1 MDSHKRHL
9 PERHNGSVDCEL
21 RSGAPLVPLSHGVG
35 DSSECA
41 MSDESAGV
49 PSGIYPKNWK
59 NPLRFAAKV
68 CNSLA
73 MSESAAA
80 EALLELGFSLNEAR
94 AYGALIEEHPA
105 TGYEVAAR
113 AQIPRSAVYGALR
126 RLVKAGAA
134 RAIAG
139 SPERFVP
146 TPAEEVMDLLRKR
159 FESSANKFERAI
171 REIDVSPQ
179 VPDAYTVRGYR
190 RVMEEAERVVQRA
203 THKLILSGWP
213 REIGHLSPELRRA
226 VKQRKL
232 YLVVFSHAELP
243 DLPGHVFS
251 YGLHEPELET
261 FWQHRLIVVAD
272 DILTL
277 IGAAEMTDRDD
288 AVISETRGIAEVAT
302 SHVALDITLL
312 SQRQKNNVEPVMA
325 AMLGQRVGRLDS
337 LLAPAPPLKVA
348 GASNAKGRSK
358 AK

>member
-1 MDSHKRHL
+1 MDSHRRHL
-9 PERHNGSVDCEL
+9 TPTTKGLVDWQAAPVAPESPFGIGVRANETSTSSGESSVVE
-21 RSGAPLVPLSHGVG
+21 
-35 DSSECA
+35 
-41 MSDESAGV
+41 
-49 PSGIYPKNWK
+49 SGIYPKNWK

-94 AYGALIEEHPA
+94 ADGALIEEHPA

-139 SPERFVP
+139 NPERFVP

-159 FESSANKFERAI
+159 FESSAGKFERAI

-179 VPDAYTVRGYR
+179 APDAYTVRGYR
-190 RVMEEAERVVQRA
+190 RVLEEAERVVQRA
-203 THKLILSGWP
+203 THKLIVSGWP
-213 REIGHLSPELRRA
+213 REIGHLSSELRRA

-243 DLPGHVFS
+243 ELPGHVFS
-251 YGLHEPELET
+251 YGLHESELES
-261 FWQHRLIVVAD
+261 FWQHRLILVAD

-277 IGAAEMTDRDD
+277 IGAAEMSDRDD

-312 SQRQKNNVEPVMA
+312 SQRQKTNVEPIMA

-337 LLAPAPPLKVA
+337 LLAPGAPLKVA
-348 GASNAKGRSK
+348 GVNNAKARPK

>member
-1 MDSHKRHL
+1 MRRHSQRRSLPRRRRYRFRRPWSTANYSMDNDKRHR
-9 PERHNGSVDCEL
+9 RHTREGSFDC
-21 RSGAPLVPLSHGVG
+21 APLLALPCFSLV
-35 DSSECA
+35 SEIRA
-41 MSDESAGV
+41 DPENAESDESAGV
-49 PSGIYPKNWK
+49 HSGIYPKNWK

-146 TPAEEVMDLLRKR
+146 TPAAEVMDLLRKR

-203 THKLILSGWP
+203 THKLIL
-213 REIGHLSPELRRA
+213 
-226 VKQRKL
+226 
-232 YLVVFSHAELP
+232 
-243 DLPGHVFS
+243 
-251 YGLHEPELET
+251 
-261 FWQHRLIVVAD
+261 
-272 DILTL
+272 
-277 IGAAEMTDRDD
+277 
-288 AVISETRGIAEVAT
+288 
-302 SHVALDITLL
+302 
-312 SQRQKNNVEPVMA
+312 
-325 AMLGQRVGRLDS
+325 
-337 LLAPAPPLKVA
+337 
-348 GASNAKGRSK
+348 
-358 AK
+358 

>member
-1 MDSHKRHL
+1 MDSHKRQPPRANKGTVDSLHFSAAP
-9 PERHNGSVDCEL
+9 PEPIA
-21 RSGAPLVPLSHGVG
+21 SGDEAS
-35 DSSECA
+35 DAASA
-41 MSDESAGV
+41 SDESTDV

-159 FESSANKFERAI
+159 FESSASKFERAI
-171 REIDVSPQ
+171 RETDVSPQ
-179 VPDAYTVRGYR
+179 APDAYTVRGYR
-190 RVMEEAERVVQRA
+190 RVLEEAERVVQRA

-213 REIGHLSPELRRA
+213 REIGHLSSELRRA

-243 DLPGHVFS
+243 ELPGHVFS
-251 YGLHEPELET
+251 YGLHEAELES

-277 IGAAEMTDRDD
+277 IGAAEMSDRDD

-312 SQRQKNNVEPVMA
+312 SQRQKINVEPVMA

-337 LLAPAPPLKVA
+337 LLAPSAPLKVA
-348 GASNAKGRSK
+348 GVNLGKGRPK

>member
-1 MDSHKRHL
+1 VKGTIDWPRAVPPPVQLVASVRSADL
-9 PERHNGSVDCEL
+9 APES
-21 RSGAPLVPLSHGVG
+21 A
-35 DSSECA
+35 
-41 MSDESAGV
+41 DESADV
-49 PSGIYPKNWK
+49 KSGIYPKNWK

-159 FESSANKFERAI
+159 FETSAGKFERAI

-190 RVMEEAERVVQRA
+190 RVLEEAERVVQRA
-203 THKLILSGWP
+203 THKLIVSGWP
-213 REIGHLSPELRRA
+213 REIGHLSSELRRS

-232 YLVVFSHAELP
+232 YLVIFSHAELP
-243 DLPGHVFS
+243 ELPGHVFS
-251 YGLHEPELET
+251 YGLHESELES

-277 IGAAEMTDRDD
+277 IGAAEMSDRDD

-312 SQRQKNNVEPVMA
+312 SQRNKTNVEPVMA

-337 LLAPAPPLKVA
+337 LLAPTTPLKVA
-348 GASNAKGRSK
+348 AVGNAKARPK